1 MSKINLQNITVL
13 NYNENDV
20 FVDSSKEHYKFNA
33 SRDGINPTMQDI
45 PINELQYICSNTD
58 ILVTGWL
65 TFNEDEKEEI
75 FTALRVPN
83 WRDILTNEDIREILT
98 NPTMEGLQR
107 ILDITSITYF
117 DRVRIVMLK
126 LLSEGIDISSKV
138 KNVVD
143 RRYDELQ
150 KRQRI
155 TSIVLNPRVEEKKVS
170 NEQVKEL
177 SEQNAKLQEQI
188 EQMKQMM
195 EKLMASQAS
204 DSSGTSNTTKV
215 DAEAPKKKAGRPPKK
230 SS

>member
-1 MSKINLQNITVL
+1 MSKIDLQNITVL

-117 DRVRIVMLK
+117 DRVRIVMFK

-177 SEQNAKLQEQI
+177 SEQNVKLQEQI

-195 EKLMASQAS
+195 EKLMASQTS
-204 DSSGTSNTTKV
+204 DSAGDSNTTKV
-215 DAEAPKKKAGRPPKK
+215 DAETPKKKAGRPPKK

>member
-1 MSKINLQNITVL
+1 MSKIDLQNITVL

-45 PINELQYICSNTD
+45 PISELQYICSNTD
-58 ILVTGWL
+58 IFVTGWL

-83 WRDILTNEDIREILT
+83 WKNILTNEDIREILT

-117 DRVRIVMLK
+117 DRVRIVMFK
-126 LLSEGIDISSKV
+126 LLSEGVDISSKV
-138 KNVVD
+138 KSVVD

-195 EKLMASQAS
+195 EKLVASQTS
-204 DSSGTSNTTKV
+204 DSAGDSNTTKV
-215 DAEAPKKKAGRPPKK
+215 DAEAKKKAGRPPKK

>member
-13 NYNENDV
+13 NYNEDDV

-117 DRVRIVMLK
+117 DRVRIVMFK

-195 EKLMASQAS
+195 EKLMASQTS
-204 DSSGTSNTTKV
+204 DSAGDSNTTKV

>member
-117 DRVRIVMLK
+117 DRVRIVMFK

-195 EKLMASQAS
+195 EKLMASQTS
-204 DSSGTSNTTKV
+204 DSAGDSNTTKV
-215 DAEAPKKKAGRPPKK
+215 DAEVPKKKAGRPPKK

>member
-45 PINELQYICSNTD
+45 PINDLQYICSNTD
-58 ILVTGWL
+58 IFVTGWL

-117 DRVRIVMLK
+117 DRVRIVMFK

-195 EKLMASQAS
+195 EKLMASQTS
-204 DSSGTSNTTKV
+204 DSAGDSNTTKV

>member
-1 MSKINLQNITVL
+1 MYKINLQNITVL

-117 DRVRIVMLK
+117 DRVRIVMFK

-195 EKLMASQAS
+195 EKLMASQTS
-204 DSSGTSNTTKV
+204 DSAGDSNTTKV

>member
-98 NPTMEGLQR
+98 KPTMEGLQR

-117 DRVRIVMLK
+117 DRVRIVMFK

-155 TSIVLNPRVEEKKVS
+155 TSIVLNPRVEGKKVS

-195 EKLMASQAS
+195 EKLMASQTS
-204 DSSGTSNTTKV
+204 DSAGDSNTTKV

>member
-1 MSKINLQNITVL
+1 MSKIDLQNITVL

-45 PINELQYICSNTD
+45 PISELQYICSNTD
-58 ILVTGWL
+58 IFVTGWL

-117 DRVRIVMLK
+117 DRVRIVMFK

-177 SEQNAKLQEQI
+177 SEQNVKLQEQI

-195 EKLMASQAS
+195 EKLMASQAP
-204 DSSGTSNTTKV
+204 DSAGDSNTTKV

>member
-1 MSKINLQNITVL
+1 MSKINSQNITVL

-117 DRVRIVMLK
+117 DRVRIVMFK

-177 SEQNAKLQEQI
+177 SEQNVKLQEQI

-195 EKLMASQAS
+195 EKLMASQTS
-204 DSSGTSNTTKV
+204 DSAGDSNTTKV